1 LATTSKPGD
10 TLRKKAYDSFT
21 QHLLAS
27 TVRPGQFVSQRE
39 LVDLTGMP
47 LGAIREL
54 VPRLEAEGLI
64 TTVPQRGMQVAAIDF
79 DLIRDA
85 YQFRLFLEK
94 EALTLFVAEAPDTTI
109 ARLRSDHEDI
119 LRRASKGPIDA
130 ALVAEAQ
137 AVDWGLHDTIVDF
150 VGNRIVS
157 GSYRVNALKIRLI
170 HQSRTRIDGHIVP
183 VMQEHLAIVAAIEA
197 RDVALAT
204 QRLEAHIVEAR
215 NRALGLR

>member
-1 LATTSKPGD
+1 
-10 TLRKKAYDSFT
+10 
-21 QHLLAS
+21 
-27 TVRPGQFVSQRE
+27 
-39 LVDLTGMP
+39 
-47 LGAIREL
+47 
-54 VPRLEAEGLI
+54 
-64 TTVPQRGMQVAAIDF
+64 
-79 DLIRDA
+79 
-85 YQFRLFLEK
+85 
-94 EALTLFVAEAPDTTI
+94 
-109 ARLRSDHEDI
+109 
-119 LRRASKGPIDA
+119 
-130 ALVAEAQ
+130 
-137 AVDWGLHDTIVDF
+137 LHDTIVDF